1 MDANSA
7 ERRRPQAYQIF
18 MLGLCL
24 YVLAALAAE
33 ACFQLKPETQ
43 TILHFA
49 DNVICIAFLLD
60 FSYNLYTAESK
71 LEYMKWGWIDLLSSI
86 PTVDW
91 LRWGRTARIIR
102 ALRLLRAVRSTRL
115 IAAHILKRRAEG
127 AFSAAALVSILLI
140 IFSSIA
146 ILHVETVETSNI
158 ETPEEALW
166 WAFVTMTTVG
176 YGDFYPVTTAGRI
189 IAVGLM
195 VAGVG
200 LFGTFTGF
208 VGSWFIVPEAEE
220 QEHELAALHAELAV
234 VRKQLDELLA
244 RTSAMQLPSDGSPP
258 VTDPPS

>member
-1 MDANSA
+1 MDTASA
-7 ERRRPQAYQIF
+7 SRRPQAYQIF
-18 MLGLCL
+18 MLGLCF

-33 ACFQLKPETQ
+33 ACFQLDSETEA
-43 TILHFA
+43 ILHYA

-60 FSYNLYTAESK
+60 FTYNLYAAESK

-115 IAAHILKRRAEG
+115 IATHILKRRAEG

-146 ILHVETVETSNI
+146 ILHVETLESSNI
-158 ETPEEALW
+158 HTPEEALW
-166 WAFVTMTTVG
+166 WSFATMTTVG

-220 QEHELAALHAELAV
+220 QEHEFAALHAELATI
-234 VRKQLDELLA
+234 RRQLDQLLA
-244 RTSAMQLPSDGSPP
+244 NGQAMQSPP
-258 VTDPPS
+258 TSESPVSDPPE